1 MSNPSTELSD
11 EAKHLA
17 IRFYVG
23 EITEVQFNFLVYQ
36 KEFDK
41 EALLSFIEG
50 VRQTGKVI
58 SFIVVA
64 VIFLGVSTLIYFLFG
79 R

>member
-17 IRFYVG
+17 IRFYIG
-23 EITEVQFNFLVYQ
+23 EITEVQFNFLAHQ

-41 EALLSFIEG
+41 EALLSFIES

-64 VIFLGVSTLIYFLFG
+64 VILLGFSTLIYFLFG